1 MVLQGLV
8 KSPISR
14 VRGAY
19 VVNSLVGFDIEPAVV
34 SETATRKSDEARPSA
49 VDNCELQITLER
61 CGINRFPFMMDDES
75 THQANRVCDLNHWG
89 TDCVVNKAM
98 SLANPYRFGITN
110 NEYVGRDFN
119 LLTRY
124 PPRLIAH
131 PTSHGALIAPAILR
145 C

>member
-49 VDNCELQITLER
+49 VSIGFHSMT
-61 CGINRFPFMMDDES
+61 DDES

-110 NEYVGRDFN
+110 NEYVDRDFN

-131 PTSHGALIAPAILR
+131 PTSHGALISPAILR

>member
-49 VDNCELQITLER
+49 VSIGFHSMT
-61 CGINRFPFMMDDES
+61 DDES

-110 NEYVGRDFN
+110 NEYVDRDFN

>member
-8 KSPISR
+8 KSPISP

-49 VDNCELQITLER
+49 VSIGFHSMT
-61 CGINRFPFMMDDES
+61 DDES

-110 NEYVGRDFN
+110 NEYVDRDFN

>member
-8 KSPISR
+8 KSPISP

-49 VDNCELQITLER
+49 VSI
-61 CGINRFPFMMDDES
+61 GFHSMMDDES

-110 NEYVGRDFN
+110 NEYVDRDFN